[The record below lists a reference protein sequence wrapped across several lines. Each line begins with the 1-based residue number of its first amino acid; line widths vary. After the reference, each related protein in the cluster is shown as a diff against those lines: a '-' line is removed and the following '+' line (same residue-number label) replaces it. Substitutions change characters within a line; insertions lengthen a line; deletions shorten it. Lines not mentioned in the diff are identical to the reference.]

1 MKRTKTDSFQQNW
14 PIKNEYGSVLL
25 NTASLCDLHVYNE
38 QSVAVWTLVCEFAR
52 GGALAWN
59 EHSVTETVAYS
70 TF

>member
-1 MKRTKTDSFQQNW
+1 M
-14 PIKNEYGSVLL
+14 
-25 NTASLCDLHVYNE
+25 NTAGLCDLHVYNE

-59 EHSVTETVAYS
+59 EHSVTETFAYS